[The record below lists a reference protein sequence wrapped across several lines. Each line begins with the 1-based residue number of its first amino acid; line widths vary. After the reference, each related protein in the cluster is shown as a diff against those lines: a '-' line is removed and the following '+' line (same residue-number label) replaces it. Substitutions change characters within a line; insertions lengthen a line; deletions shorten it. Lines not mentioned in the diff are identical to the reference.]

1 MIKIMP
7 PVNIIN
13 PRSAFKENFSFRI
26 SGFYFDISRIILIF
40 AVGIESHYC
49 EDFHIFDG

>member
-7 PVNIIN
+7 SVNIIN

-26 SGFYFDISRIILIF
+26 RKEKAIVNNIDNLVINSWRKPIGLPM
-40 AVGIESHYC
+40 G
-49 EDFHIFDG
+49 

>member
-7 PVNIIN
+7 PINKLN

-26 SGFYFDISRIILIF
+26 RKENAIVNNIDNL
-40 AVGIESHYC
+40 VIE
-49 EDFHIFDG
+49 ETAIGLTPGVFKA